1 MEVIDITE
9 VEPLEFRPIVTVNP
23 KSYYLV
29 PKVIGEGSGS
39 GGASSAELEKLKNEL
54 KEVRKYATNTA
65 TKLNSLSETVGDL
78 SDQVEAGNDNVA
90 NLSNRVTTVENQS
103 GTFNTLIQAAN
114 TNATRALNA
123 VSDLVPATAAEV
135 NATCT

>member
-39 GGASSAELEKLKNEL
+39 GASSAELEKLKNEL

-78 SDQVEAGNDNVA
+78 SDQVEAGNDNVTS
-90 NLSNRVTTVENQS
+90 LSNRVTTVENQS